1 MNPFASTPCTPFCFA
16 NSKSF
21 IFYLRLGSARGRLI
35 TEAVIGNDDRVALC
49 TSRLNCPTG
58 VICGAGS
65 TKCDGASGRIT
76 ENSLTDG
83 CCRRCDDVVVTSNG
97 NRQLSPFRIN
107 VRSIC
112 AQLDGRCERALNKT
126 DRFGPC
132 RALQGCDWEFHGCS
146 GCGGGYSKRKTTAL
160 DSTVRQVVLRRV
172 DGLIECNLLS
182 RNTDSRIETYR
193 FLKHQKISY
202 LFNIVQ
208 NCADGSRLLGHLGAG
223 VFRTS

>member
-21 IFYLRLGSARGRLI
+21 IFYLRLGSGRGRLI

-49 TSRLNCPTG
+49 ASRLNCPTG

-65 TKCDGASGRIT
+65 TKRDGAGSRIT
-76 ENSLTDG
+76 KNRLTDRG
-83 CCRRCDDVVVTSNG
+83 GGRCDDVVITSNG
-97 NRQLSPFRIN
+97 NRQLRALRVNI
-107 VRSIC
+107 RSISVK
-112 AQLDGRCERALNKT
+112 LDRRGERALNKT
-126 DRFGPC
+126 DRFVPC
-132 RALQGCDWEFHGCS
+132 RALQRGNGEFHCCS
-146 GCGGGYSKRKTTAL
+146 GCRGGHSKRKTTAL

-223 VFRTS
+223 VFRAG